1 MDLNSTIILKSA
13 EETQKLGQTVA
24 ALVSRGDL
32 PRVLCLY
39 GELGSGKT
47 TFTQGFARGLGVTTR
62 LLSPT
67 FIIVRRYT
75 LAKDFAFFYHADLY
89 RLESDTELAALG
101 IAEMLV
107 DRQACVAIEWAER
120 LGIYS
125 PNTRLDIHF
134 SAKEDG
140 AHAVD
145 IKNMY
150 EH

>member
-1 MDLNSTIILKSA
+1 MDFNRTIILKSA

-24 ALVSRGDL
+24 ALVKRGEL

-47 TFTQGFARGLGVTTR
+47 TFAQGFARGLGVTTR
-62 LLSPT
+62 FLSPT

-75 LAKDFAFFYHADLY
+75 LANDFAFFYHADLY
-89 RLESDTELAALG
+89 RLENDDQLAALG
-101 IAEMLV
+101 ITEMLA
-107 DRQACVAIEWAER
+107 DRQAYVAIEWAER

-125 PNTRLDIHF
+125 PNVRLDIHF

-140 AHAVD
+140 AHAVE
-145 IKNMY
+145 IKNIY